1 MWICATIRRG
11 RSSANPSRPLDYGPS
26 SLEGLSKET
35 RERFRAAREK
45 ALDDPK
51 LQKLRKNAI
60 QAKREFFKAMRDKM
74 LDIDPGLADIVK
86 KWAVERRAYWVWR
99 EGGGLGS
106 LSDDEREKLLRV
118 MEQVDNDP
126 AVEAAQKKKWQTD
139 SSDEFKAAAE
149 NYRKALRQAIT
160 KVDPTVAPILDK
172 LGPSQSPALPQRLHQ
187 GSPSPEE
194 KKLGLDMWRM
204 RLAAGSASR
213 RGAS

>member
-1 MWICATIRRG
+1 MRYRFLAAAVLLVCSRPCGFTQ
-11 RSSANPSRPLDYGPS
+11 SSGEADPPREPSRPLDYGPS
-26 SLEGLSKET
+26 SLEGLSEET

-86 KWAVERRAYWVWR
+86 KWAVERRAFWVWR
-99 EGGGLGS
+99 EGGGLDS
-106 LSDDEREKLLRV
+106 LSDVEREKLLRV
-118 MEQVDNDP
+118 MEQVYEDP

-149 NYRKALRQAIT
+149 NYRKVLREAIT
-160 KVDPTVAPILDK
+160 KVDPTIAPILDK
-172 LGPSQSPALPQRLHQ
+172 LDTNGSPPPKPAADSPA
-187 GSPSPEE
+187 SEE
-194 KKLGLDMWRM
+194 KK
-204 RLAAGSASR
+204 
-213 RGAS
+213 

>member
-1 MWICATIRRG
+1 MRFRFLAAAVLLVCSRPCGFAQPSG
-11 RSSANPSRPLDYGPS
+11 EADPSRPLDYGPS

-60 QAKREFFKAMRDKM
+60 QAKMEFFKAMRDKM

-86 KWAVERRAYWVWR
+86 KWAVERRAFWVWR
-99 EGGGLGS
+99 EGGGLDS
-106 LSDDEREKLLRV
+106 LSDMEREKLLRV
-118 MEQVDNDP
+118 MEQVYNEP
-126 AVEAAQKKKWQTD
+126 AVEAVQKKKWQTD

-149 NYRKALRQAIT
+149 NYRKVLREAIT

-172 LGPSQSPALPQRLHQ
+172 LGPSQSPSPKAAPD
-187 GSPSPEE
+187 SPSSEE
-194 KKLGLDMWRM
+194 KK
-204 RLAAGSASR
+204 
-213 RGAS
+213 